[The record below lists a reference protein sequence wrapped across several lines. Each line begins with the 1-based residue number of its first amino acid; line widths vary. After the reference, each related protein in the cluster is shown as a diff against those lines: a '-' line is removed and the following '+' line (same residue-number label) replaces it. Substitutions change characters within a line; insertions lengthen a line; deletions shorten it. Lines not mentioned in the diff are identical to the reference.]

1 MDSHPPAFRSQ
12 IQEQKK
18 WDEGFIAGVKEIFH
32 EMEATLD
39 AEDPAG
45 PTRKWVEEVSAKLIN
60 KYS

>member
-1 MDSHPPAFRSQ
+1 MESHSPAFRSQ
-12 IQEQKK
+12 VKAQKE
-18 WDEGFIAGVKEIFH
+18 WDQGFIAGVKEIFH

-39 AEDPAG
+39 PQDPAG